1 MKCKKTS
8 LSAFC
13 HPAPRLRDLPSGE
26 LRLTI
31 WNGLCQLELS
41 FESHIEYSIIES
53 YGEENFNFFTIG
65 NKCVPIQ
72 LAQCRFPGQT
82 FFSSKILI
90 GLYIF
95 RIKYAEAILSNS
107 TRKLLLFEIT
117 KMLIAI

>member
-82 FFSSKILI
+82 FFSAKILI
-90 GLYIF
+90 YF
-95 RIKYAEAILSNS
+95 FSNKMCRSNFIKQHSETVIV
-107 TRKLLLFEIT
+107 
-117 KMLIAI
+117 